1 MVPPIETCRDITLL
15 ARGRLVWGGIP
26 AHLLDGRSEGL
37 LGDEVSLDELLH
49 GQIEELGDTID
60 VLLLRQSL
68 SEIREDSKVVHE
80 DLVARLMLGIGAV
93 VLIMRPAK
101 LRESMAIGGGGP

>member
-1 MVPPIETCRDITLL
+1 MVPPIEAGRDITLL
-15 ARGRLVWGGIP
+15 ARGWLVWGGIP
-26 AHLLDGRSEGL
+26 AHLLDGGPEGL

-60 VLLLRQSL
+60 VLLLRQTL

-80 DLVARLMLGIGAV
+80 DLVARLVLGIGAV
-93 VLIMRPAK
+93 VLVMRPSK
-101 LRESMAIGGGGP
+101 LRESGAISGGGP

>member
-1 MVPPIETCRDITLL
+1 MVPPIETGRDITLL
-15 ARGRLVWGGIP
+15 ARGRLVRGGIP

-37 LGDEVSLDELLH
+37 LGDEVSLDELVH

-60 VLLLRQSL
+60 VLLLRQAL
-68 SEIREDSKVVHE
+68 SEIREDSKVVRE

-93 VLIMRPAK
+93 VLIMRSAK